1 MFETNEKQRLKV
13 YSLTKENLKIHNEL
27 INNSNSNSNSNPNPK
42 PNYNHYEIKPETKTF
57 YYYFCCCRYFF
68 N

>member
-27 INNSNSNSNSNPNPK
+27 INNPNLK